1 MTYLLAYFDFSFQKF
16 YGFQARAPASAAKP
30 HALIWCAFQPGH
42 HVLCQMWSL
51 ANIDFGCL
59 IANCRIGHSAQ
70 LCTFSMKCAT
80 FGIVAS
86 LGSRLSVFSIFKN
99 LLLIEY

>member
-51 ANIDFGCL
+51 ANTDLGCL
-59 IANCRIGHSAQ
+59 IANCRIGQSAHR
-70 LCTFSMKCAT
+70 CTFSTKNAL

-86 LGSRLSVFSIFKN
+86 LGSKLSVFSIINN
-99 LLLIEY
+99 LLLIKY